1 MKPITIINMKK
12 TLLFGLLISIS
23 CGLVFSQEGQVPNGG
38 FETWETHA
46 LGFETP
52 VGWDNPNAVLSLFGL
67 TPVSPSTDAAEGNF
81 SAFLESQLLNATD
94 GEFVIP
100 GVVTL
105 GTFVVDYINS
115 SATLE
120 GGIPFTDRP
129 LALKGSY
136 KNYPA
141 AGDST
146 MIVAIFTKWMP
157 AKGKRDT
164 IGFGGLF
171 SKETVNTWTSFSIP
185 INFFSEDAPDTMNV
199 NVVSSNMIIPNK
211 DSYMYIDALSFEYP
225 AGINDQDFIV
235 ETNVFPN
242 PASDKIT
249 FTFEKEVQADLNIY
263 SNDGQLVISTI
274 VEGFNKEVDLNDL
287 ASGTYYYALY
297 EKSKKISSGKI
308 IINK

>member
-1 MKPITIINMKK
+1 MKK

-23 CGLVFSQEGQVPNGG
+23 FGLVFSQEEQVPNGG
-38 FETWETHA
+38 FETWKTHD
-46 LGFETP
+46 LGFEYP
-52 VGWDNPNAVLSLFGL
+52 VGWDNPNADLALFGL
-67 TPVSPSTDAAEGNF
+67 TPVTPSTDAAEGNF
-81 SAFLESQLLNATD
+81 SAFLESQFLSAVGIN
-94 GEFVIP
+94 FVIP

-105 GTFVVDYINS
+105 GTFVVDYINN

-120 GGIPFTDRP
+120 GGISFSDRP

-199 NVVSSNMIIPNK
+199 NVVSSNMITPNK

-225 AGINDQDFIV
+225 AGINDHETVV

-242 PASDKIT
+242 PASDKVT
-249 FTFEKEVQADLNIY
+249 FTFEKEVQAELHIY
-263 SNDGQLVISTI
+263 SNDGQLVLSTT
-274 VEGFNKEVDLNDL
+274 VDGITSELDLSKL
-287 ASGTYYYALY
+287 ASGTYYFAAY

>member
-1 MKPITIINMKK
+1 MKR

-23 CGLVFSQEGQVPNGG
+23 CGLVFSQEEQVPNGG
-38 FETWETHA
+38 FETWETHF

-52 VGWDNPNAVLSLFGL
+52 VGWDNPNAGLYLFGL
-67 TPVSPSTDAAEGNF
+67 TPVTPSADAAEGNF
-81 SAFLESQLLNATD
+81 SAFLESQLLSVTD

-105 GTFVVDYINS
+105 GEFVIDYVNLT
-115 SATLE
+115 ATLE

-146 MIVAIFTKWMP
+146 MIVAIFTKWMS

-164 IGFGGLF
+164 IGFGGMF
-171 SKETVNTWTSFSIP
+171 PKETVDTWTNFSIP
-185 INFFSEDAPDTMNV
+185 INFKNEEAPDTMNV
-199 NVVSSNMIIPNK
+199 NVVSSNMVIPNK

-225 AGINDQDFIV
+225 AGINDQEVMV

-249 FTFEKEVQADLNIY
+249 FTFEKEVQAELHIY
-263 SNDGQLVISTI
+263 SNDGQMVLSTT
-274 VEGFNKEVDLNDL
+274 VDGITSELDLSNL
-287 ASGTYYYALY
+287 ASGTYYYAAY